1 MTATAR
7 KSHRRTAAFGLFLQ
21 PLGLGPLRF
30 WLGPDGLCPSCRADL
45 QLASVR
51 QKGSSL
57 RSVDRI
63 AEMQH
68 RLAALDRLLSH
79 YVPPDPAD
87 HATDMSVDEAE
98 FWSARFEERELLQ
111 AELDSL
117 LERKAG

>member
-1 MTATAR
+1 MTAGAIMDT
-7 KSHRRTAAFGLFLQ
+7 
-21 PLGLGPLRF
+21 
-30 WLGPDGLCPSCRADL
+30 
-45 QLASVR
+45 
-51 QKGSSL
+51 
-57 RSVDRI
+57 DRI
-63 AEMQH
+63 AELQH

-79 YVPPDPAD
+79 YVPPAPAD